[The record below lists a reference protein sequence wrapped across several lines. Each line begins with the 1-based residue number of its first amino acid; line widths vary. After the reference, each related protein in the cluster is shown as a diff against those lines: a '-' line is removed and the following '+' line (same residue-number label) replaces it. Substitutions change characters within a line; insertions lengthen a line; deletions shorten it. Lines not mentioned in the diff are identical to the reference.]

1 MMKIMYAVSFPPEF
15 KWQIVQESKE
25 QTLSVSELARKYDV
39 NTNQVFRWV
48 REVNAGQALWVRR
61 AKGEISAPVATTSAF
76 LPVSVRA
83 QISHQAAI
91 TVMFRSGHQLVV
103 SSLPNFLT
111 EICIT
116 RSLINIFNC
125 YVVMS

>member
-1 MMKIMYAVSFPPEF
+1 MPPLKRSDVRRIFSPEF
-15 KWQIVQESKE
+15 KWQIVEESKE

-61 AKGEISAPVATTSAF
+61 AKGEISAVTATSAF

-83 QISHQAAI
+83 VNPAPASPQAAI
-91 TVMFRSGHQLVV
+91 TVTFRSGHQLVLHDTTPALLAQLV
-103 SSLPNFLT
+103 AALS
-111 EICIT
+111 
-116 RSLINIFNC
+116 
-125 YVVMS
+125 